1 MENRK
6 KEIIETFGNKLRIR
20 LSGLC
25 IEDNKILLVK
35 HLYVGKKDVFW
46 APPGGG
52 LNYGEAM
59 EECLKR
65 EFKEE
70 TGYLIEIEDF
80 LFVNEFLAPPLHAI
94 ELFFKV
100 KIVGGKIQIGTDPEI
115 TKKNQIIKDVKFLSF
130 KEIKQQD
137 KEIFH
142 NLFKVINSP
151 EEAFQLK
158 GILRS

>member
-1 MENRK
+1 MENLK
-6 KEIIETFGNKLRIR
+6 KEIIEIFGNKLRIR

-25 IEDNKILLVK
+25 IKDNKILLVK
-35 HLYVGKKDVFW
+35 HHYVGKKDVFW

-52 LNYGEAM
+52 LHFGEPM

-65 EFKEE
+65 EFREE
-70 TGYLIEIEDF
+70 TGFLVDIEDF

-100 KIVGGKIQIGTDPEI
+100 KIVGGKLQIGTDPEI
-115 TKKNQIIKDVKFLSF
+115 SKNNQIIKDVKFLSIS
-130 KEIKQQD
+130 EIKQQD
-137 KEIFH
+137 EDIFH
-142 NLFKVINSP
+142 NLFKVINHL

-158 GILRS
+158 GILKS